1 MEGIQEDIPFA
12 GSDHGGHPQL
22 GKNAFVLRMR
32 EWENAQ
38 IRQATYNPLS
48 DSRETGWIASA

>member
-1 MEGIQEDIPFA
+1 MKA
-12 GSDHGGHPQL
+12 TL

-38 IRQATYNPLS
+38 IREGFNPLS
-48 DSRETGWIASA
+48 DSRETSGIASAWSR